1 MKKPTNPPNISLQS
15 AIHRAIKPA
24 SPTAYST
31 PLLRPLPSI
40 SLLKRYGWMLNDCH
54 NVLYKRLHPAFAK
67 QIDAIV
73 SYFLQKNMFLSII
86 LLIF

>member
-1 MKKPTNPPNISLQS
+1 
-15 AIHRAIKPA
+15 
-24 SPTAYST
+24 
-31 PLLRPLPSI
+31 
-40 SLLKRYGWMLNDCH
+40 MLNDCY

-67 QIDAIV
+67 QIDAIG